1 MWAVIVYV
9 STDGSWS
16 RIPVESR
23 SKGACWQSLGEK
35 TEIPNRNQQPPLSGL
50 PSIPYFS
57 VHLLNS
63 ISVCMMDS
71 CRLVL
76 EI

>member
-1 MWAVIVYV
+1 M
-9 STDGSWS
+9 SPP
-16 RIPVESR
+16 R
-23 SKGACWQSLGEK
+23 
-35 TEIPNRNQQPPLSGL
+35 EIPNRNQQPPLSGL